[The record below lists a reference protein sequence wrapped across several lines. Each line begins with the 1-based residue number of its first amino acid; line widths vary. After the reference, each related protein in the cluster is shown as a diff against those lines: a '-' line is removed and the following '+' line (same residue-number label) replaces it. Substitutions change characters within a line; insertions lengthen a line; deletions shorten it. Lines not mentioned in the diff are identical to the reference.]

1 MPIWTVRATWLE
13 DEAQVSETWEVN
25 AQTAHEAI
33 EDMTSHIAFS
43 PHHVE
48 ASLNAPSAGGP
59 SDEGGLPPGQMRRLE
74 KS

>member
-33 EDMTSHIAFS
+33 EDITSHIAFS
-43 PHHVE
+43 PHHV
-48 ASLNAPSAGGP
+48 
-59 SDEGGLPPGQMRRLE
+59 
-74 KS
+74 

>member
-1 MPIWTVRATWLE
+1 MG
-13 DEAQVSETWEVN
+13 VN

-33 EDMTSHIAFS
+33 EDITSHIAFS